1 MVESADL
8 VKAFENFTLDA
19 AGSSGSAQTEEKPA
33 QKEEAPK
40 PKAPKKKK
48 APAAGGAAASI

>member
-19 AGSSGSAQTEEKPA
+19 AGSSAGQTEEKPA